1 MGGTYNMSMIG
12 LLVGV
17 HIFLTFLMKIQ
28 KNKSHELM
36 PMVGMSEFSC
46 KKTF

>member
-17 HIFLTFLMKIQ
+17 HIFLTFFYQRRNENTK
-28 KNKSHELM
+28 E
-36 PMVGMSEFSC
+36 
-46 KKTF
+46 